1 MRFVII
7 FAVLACVFL
16 FPGALGAEP
25 GPVRIWMGLAALL
38 LALLYL
44 LALWPERRVGAWI
57 RTASPLAG
65 IARLVLMPYR
75 WLAYLVLRTKVAMR
89 HLRPID
95 EIVPGLYLGRRPL
108 PGDRDGMATLALKAI
123 VDLCAEFPPSG
134 AIHGIPDADYLSIPA
149 MDGTAPALPDIANA
163 IEWIEQRIA
172 AGKPVLV
179 HCAAG
184 HGRSATVVACLL
196 IARGLATDAPSAQSL
211 MQTIR
216 PGVRLNRTQTR
227 QVGRF
232 VEWLAT
238 RPEPA
243 EALQA

>member
-1 MRFVII
+1 MRLVVL
-7 FAVLACVFL
+7 FAVLASAFL
-16 FPGALGAEP
+16 VPGAFGVQL
-25 GPVRIWMGLAALL
+25 GPVRVWMGLSALL
-38 LALLYL
+38 LALLYM

-65 IARLVLMPYR
+65 IAWVLLTPYR
-75 WLAYLVLRTKVAMR
+75 WIAYLVLRTKVALR

-108 PGDRDGMATLALKAI
+108 PGDRDALAALSLQAI
-123 VDLCAEFPPSG
+123 VDLCVEFPPSG
-134 AIHGIPDADYLSIPA
+134 PVVGVAHADYLSIPA
-149 MDGTAPALPDIANA
+149 MDGTAPALPDIASA
-163 IEWIEQRIA
+163 VEWIEQRLA
-172 AGKPVLV
+172 AQKPVLV

-196 IARGLATDAPSAQSL
+196 ISRGLATDAASAQTM

-232 VEWLAT
+232 VTWLAT

-243 EALQA
+243 EAL